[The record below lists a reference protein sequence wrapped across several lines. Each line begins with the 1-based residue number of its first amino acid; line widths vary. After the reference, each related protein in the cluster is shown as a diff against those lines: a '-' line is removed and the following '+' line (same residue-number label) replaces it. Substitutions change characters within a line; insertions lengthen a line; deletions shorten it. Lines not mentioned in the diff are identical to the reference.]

1 MRVVVDH
8 AVLLL
13 GAVALALIAACGGD
27 DDDEGPQNMGEP
39 VTWCQAEA
47 VLEAKCQRCHANP
60 PQNGAP
66 FPLVTYDDTQ
76 VETAGTPRWIKMKH
90 VVENDIMPPTF
101 LPDLMPPVEPLT
113 SGEKKEL
120 LDWLEQ
126 GALPAGGTN
135 CD

>member
-13 GAVALALIAACGGD
+13 GAAALALIAGCGGD
-27 DDDEGPQNMGEP
+27 DAEDPQGMETP

-47 VLEAKCQRCHANP
+47 VLEAKCQRCHDNP

-90 VVENDIMPPTF
+90 VLESDIMPPTF
-101 LPDLMPPVEPLT
+101 LPDLMPPVEPLAAN
-113 SGEKKEL
+113 EKQRL
-120 LDWLEQ
+120 LDWLDQ
-126 GALPAGGTN
+126 GALPTGGTD